1 MFNSYFLLT
10 NYNAQHAKNW
20 KRIWEKSSMSTA
32 VGLTQKQREL
42 YCSRFC
48 LLTLQYNETEW
59 KPRNSS
65 KIQFAPSQWVDWRQ
79 EDSWIPFQSIQLHG
93 SQAGHKVDIT
103 GDAMFSSDSN
113 NERGFLT
120 LHCRGV
126 CILPACFAAGTQRE
140 AAGGWRPSFIISLSP
155 FPCLYFFCPR
165 STLLRS
171 QRLLRCSGLLSLCCM
186 LLLKLHTQKQALVQT
201 PFYHHHKW
209 QFKLKRTKVFANT
222 SHNLL

>member
-1 MFNSYFLLT
+1 MFNSFFLLT

-20 KRIWEKSSMSTA
+20 KRIWEKSSISTA
-32 VGLTQKQREL
+32 VGLRQKQREL

-59 KPRNSS
+59 KPCNSS

-79 EDSWIPFQSIQLHG
+79 EDSWIPFHSIQLHG
-93 SQAGHKVDIT
+93 SQAGHKVDVQC
-103 GDAMFSSDSN
+103 FH
-113 NERGFLT
+113 LT
-120 LHCRGV
+120 ATMRGV
-126 CILPACFAAGTQRE
+126 SSPCTAGVCASSQHALLLVPRGRQPE
-140 AAGGWRPSFIISLSP
+140 VDGPRSLSLSP
-155 FPCLYFFCPR
+155 FPCLYVFCPR

-201 PFYHHHKW
+201 PFCHHHKW

>member
-1 MFNSYFLLT
+1 MLSMPRTEKESERKAAWALLWGSHRNKESSIVPDSVCWPYNTMRLSENLVTPVKYNLHQVSGLTEDKRIHESLFKAFNCTVVKLDTKSTSLEMQCFHLT
-10 NYNAQHAKNW
+10 ATMRGVSSPCTAGVCASSQHA
-20 KRIWEKSSMSTA
+20 
-32 VGLTQKQREL
+32 
-42 YCSRFC
+42 
-48 LLTLQYNETEW
+48 LLLV
-59 KPRNSS
+59 PRGR
-65 KIQFAPSQWVDWRQ
+65 QPEVDGRR
-79 EDSWIPFQSIQLHG
+79 SL
-93 SQAGHKVDIT
+93 
-103 GDAMFSSDSN
+103 
-113 NERGFLT
+113 
-120 LHCRGV
+120 
-126 CILPACFAAGTQRE
+126 
-140 AAGGWRPSFIISLSP
+140 SLSP